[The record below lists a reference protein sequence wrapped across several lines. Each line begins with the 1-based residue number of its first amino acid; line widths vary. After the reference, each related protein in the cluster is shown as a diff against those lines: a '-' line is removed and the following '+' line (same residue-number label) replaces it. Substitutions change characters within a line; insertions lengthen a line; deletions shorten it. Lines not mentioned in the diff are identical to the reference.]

1 MWMIFGTFLTPP
13 PPMWIILLNKG
24 YVPMW
29 IFREPPLVIHM
40 VYGCS
45 LGKILI
51 ILNIDLPLFEEF
63 LLVETAT

>member
-1 MWMIFGTFLTPP
+1 
-13 PPMWIILLNKG
+13 
-24 YVPMW
+24 MW